1 VNQERTQIDRRRRAT
16 PLFSLHWLRGRR
28 RGARR
33 ASEREFGYYVDRY
46 RRGEWALVIGILLL
60 STSDLILTMVHLSAG
75 GREANPVMALAL
87 EQSEAT
93 FIFVKLATTVLGL
106 MILLTHVRFRRVR
119 PMLSVV
125 CGLYGLVIVYH
136 ILLRT
141 GSI

>member
-1 VNQERTQIDRRRRAT
+1 MTQERKQIDRRRRPT
-16 PLFSLHWLRGRR
+16 PLLSLHWLRGRR
-28 RGARR
+28 RVIRR
-33 ASEREFGYYVDRY
+33 AEESTHGYYVDRY

-60 STSDLILTMVHLSAG
+60 SSADLILTMVHLSAG

-87 EQSEAT
+87 EQSEFT

-119 PMLSVV
+119 PMLSTV
-125 CGLYGLVIVYH
+125 CALYCLVIVYH